1 MVDRDFK
8 KDLEQILKDTDT
20 ISEQVIAESK
30 RIYSHYGLMFDDS
43 AFRSVRGDLCVKVL
57 GKYLG
62 SVLHCKPEYEVRLVG
77 RMRADI
83 ELCNKIE
90 IEVKSHGMFDESD
103 LKKRFRVLTD
113 KKREMKHIYVAFR
126 ERQDFVGK
134 TRKALS
140 PLGVDCFFLST
151 YVTGEKPVIC
161 YNDLRSLVNK
171 LSSILGVSPDF
182 RNPDLESY
190 SSCRKG

>member
-8 KDLEQILKDTDT
+8 KDLQQLLKDAAT
-20 ISEQVIAESK
+20 ISERVIAESK
-30 RIYSHYGLMFDDS
+30 RIYSHYGLLFDDS

-62 SVLHCKPEYEVRLVG
+62 SVLHCRPQYEVRLVG

-90 IEVKSHGMFDESD
+90 IEVKSHGMFSESE
-103 LKKRFRVLTD
+103 LEKRFRVLTD
-113 KKREMKHIYVAFR
+113 KKREMEHIYVAFK

-134 TRKALS
+134 MRKVLS
-140 PLGVDCFFLST
+140 PLGVDCFLLST
-151 YVTGEKPVIC
+151 YVIGEKPVIR
-161 YNDLRSLVNK
+161 YNDLRTLVNK
-171 LSSILGVSPDF
+171 LSSILSARAARTRHAHEP
-182 RNPDLESY
+182 LY
-190 SSCRKG
+190 